1 MARQLH
7 PAGSLTYSTSENT
20 DNRSLLVVAG
30 ALSQTLNLDSISLVV
45 QGLAGDRMITAA
57 KAAPSERSV
66 PADVGHSPP
75 PTLRQVPIVA
85 LGSSPRSRL
94 EGQGSSLG
102 HQPPP
107 DARRRTHP

>member
-75 PTLRQVPIVA
+75 PRHPRHTANFLA
-85 LGSSPRSRL
+85 ACSPLPRARARS
-94 EGQGSSLG
+94 
-102 HQPPP
+102 
-107 DARRRTHP
+107 